1 MRRANTPWQ
10 PLAGPSLRWQGD
22 ATPLSATF
30 DDFYYSS
37 ENGLAEGRHVFLA
50 GNALPRRW
58 HAHGDQPFVLAETGF
73 GTGLNFLLTWQ
84 AWRAHRDGAQGPARL
99 HYLALEKFPL
109 AAADLERAGAA
120 WPELAPLLAD
130 LLAQYPQPLPGVH
143 RALFDAGEVTLD
155 LWWGDV
161 DAVLDDLGHSG
172 RPLVDA
178 WYLDGFT
185 PARNAAMWR
194 PALWPKV
201 AALSRSGATF
211 ATFTAA
217 SAVSRGLAAA
227 GFAVRK
233 VPGFGR
239 KREHACGQLSSR
251 RPAPPLPATP
261 WDVPDHEQSRPQQV
275 LVIGAGLA
283 GCHTAAALARR
294 GIQVTLLDR
303 GAVAAGASGNS
314 QGVLYTRLS
323 HRHSPLT
330 DFALASFDFA
340 SRQYRATFAAG
351 VLQAGIDGALCGS
364 FHQKADSRELARM
377 APLLAPVPA
386 LAQVLDADSANAVL
400 GIAQGSAGYWY
411 PNSGWMS
418 PPALCRALLQ
428 DALITVHEYCGPIHL
443 QWVDSAWQAESAVG
457 TLARAAAVVVA
468 AGTDCA
474 ALASLDWLPTRA
486 IRGQTTQLPAL
497 AALTGLRSV
506 LCHSGYIAPAAAE
519 GHCIGATFAP
529 GDPDPE
535 LRRCD
540 QVQNLQQLA
549 AAVATAADALAG
561 LEQTELPGRTGWRCA
576 SPDYLPLVGPVPDR
590 AAFIRDYARLRE
602 NARTEIPLAGKY
614 LPGLYLNTGHGS
626 RGLTSTPLAAEL
638 LASQLCA
645 EPLPLE
651 PELARALAPARFI
664 IRDLG
669 RNRI

>member
-1 MRRANTPWQ
+1 MHRANTPWQ

-22 ATPLSATF
+22 DTPISTAF

-50 GNALPRRW
+50 GNALPQRWQAHDDRR
-58 HAHGDQPFVLAETGF
+58 FVVAETGF
-73 GTGLNFLLTWQ
+73 GAGLNFLLTWQ
-84 AWRAHRDGAQGPARL
+84 AWRAHRDAAQGPARL
-99 HYLALEKFPL
+99 HYLALEKSPL
-109 AAADLERAGAA
+109 AATDLQRAGAA
-120 WPELAPLLAD
+120 WPELAPLLTD

-155 LWWGDV
+155 LWWGDIE
-161 DAVLDDLGHSG
+161 AVLDDLGHS
-172 RPLVDA
+172 RRSLVDA
-178 WYLDGFT
+178 WYLDGFS
-185 PARNAAMWR
+185 PARNPAMWR
-194 PALWPKV
+194 PELWPKV
-201 AALSRSGATF
+201 AALSRPGATF

-217 SAVSRGLAAA
+217 SAVSRGLANA
-227 GFAVRK
+227 GFTVRK
-233 VPGFGR
+233 APGFGR

-251 RPAPPLPATP
+251 KPLPPLRGTP
-261 WDVPDHEQSRPQQV
+261 WDLPDHEQDIPAQV

-303 GAVAAGASGNS
+303 GAVAAGASGNA

-323 HRHSPLT
+323 HRHSSLT

-340 SRQYRATFAAG
+340 SRQYRTQFAEGA
-351 VLQAGIDGALCGS
+351 LQADIDGALCGS
-364 FHQKADSRELARM
+364 FHQIPDSHELARM
-377 APLLAPVPA
+377 APLLAPIPE

-400 GIAQGSAGYWY
+400 GIAQNSAGYWY

-418 PPALCRALLQ
+418 PPALCRALLRHP
-428 DALITVHEYCGPIHL
+428 LITVHEHCGPLRL
-443 QWVDSAWQAESAVG
+443 QWVDTAWQAESAAG
-457 TLARAAAVVVA
+457 TLARASAVVVA
-468 AGTDCA
+468 AGTDCVE
-474 ALASLDWLPTRA
+474 LASLDWLPTKA
-486 IRGQTTQLPAL
+486 IRGQTTQLPPLSSL
-497 AALTGLRSV
+497 AGLRSV
-506 LCHSGYIAPAAAE
+506 LCHSGYIAPATAE

-529 GDPDPE
+529 RDADPE

-549 AAVATAADALAG
+549 AAVTTAGYALSV
-561 LEQTELPGRTGWRCA
+561 LEQTELPGRTRWRCA

-590 AAFIRDYARLRE
+590 EAFVRDYARLRD
-602 NARTEIPLAGKY
+602 NARTEIPVTGNY

>member
-1 MRRANTPWQ
+1 MHRANTPWQ
-10 PLAGPSLRWQGD
+10 TLAGPTLRWQGD
-22 ATPLSATF
+22 DTPVSTAF

-37 ENGLAEGRHVFLA
+37 ENGLAEGRHVFLT
-50 GNALPRRW
+50 GNELPQRW
-58 HAHGDQPFVLAETGF
+58 QAPGDQRFVVAETGF

-84 AWRAHRDGAQGPARL
+84 AWRDRCNAAEGPQRL

-109 AAADLERAGAA
+109 AAADLQRAGAS
-120 WPELAPLLAD
+120 WPELAPLLTQ
-130 LLAQYPQPLPGVH
+130 LLAQYPQPLPGAH
-143 RALFDAGEVTLD
+143 RALFDAGAVTLD
-155 LWWGDV
+155 LWWGDIE
-161 DAVLDDLGHSG
+161 AVLDDLGHCR

-194 PALWPKV
+194 PELWPKV
-201 AALSRSGATF
+201 AALSRPGATF

-217 SAVSRGLAAA
+217 SAVTRGLAQA

-233 VPGFGR
+233 APGFGR
-239 KREHACGQLSSR
+239 KREHARGQLSSR
-251 RPAPPLPATP
+251 IPMPSLRGTP
-261 WDVPDHEQSRPQQV
+261 WDLPDHEQERPGQV

-303 GAVAAGASGNS
+303 GAVAAGASGNA

-340 SRQYRATFAAG
+340 SRQYRAGFAAG
-351 VLQAGIDGALCGS
+351 TLQGGIDGALCGS
-364 FHQKADSRELARM
+364 FHQVADCQELERM
-377 APLLAPVPA
+377 VPLLAPVPE

-411 PNSGWMS
+411 PHSGWMS

-428 DALITVHEYCGPIHL
+428 HPLIAVHEHCGPLRL
-443 QWVDSAWQAESAVG
+443 QWLDNAWQADGAAG
-457 TLARAAAVVVA
+457 TVARAPAAVVA

-474 ALASLDWLPTRA
+474 ELASLDWLPTRA

-497 AALTGLRSV
+497 SALAGLRSA
-506 LCHSGYIAPAAAE
+506 LCHSGYVAPATAA

-529 GDPDPE
+529 RDADPE
-535 LRRCD
+535 LRRRD

-549 AAVATAADALAG
+549 AAVPSAAAALSG

-590 AAFIRDYARLRE
+590 EAFMRGYARLRD

-638 LASQLCA
+638 LASQLCG

-651 PELARALAPARFI
+651 PELGRALAPARFI

>member
-1 MRRANTPWQ
+1 MQRTNTPWQ
-10 PLAGPSLRWQGD
+10 ALPGPSLRWRGED
-22 ATPLSATF
+22 TPFSVNF

-37 ENGLAEGRHVFLA
+37 DNGLAEGRHVFLA
-50 GNALPRRW
+50 GNELPERW
-58 HAHGDQPFVLAETGF
+58 QGHCADRFVVAETGF

-84 AWRAHRDGAQGPARL
+84 AWRARPKAADGPRRL

-109 AAADLERAGAA
+109 AVADLQRAGAA
-120 WPELAPLLAD
+120 WPELAPLLTE
-130 LLAQYPQPLPGVH
+130 LLAQYPQPLPGAH
-143 RALFDAGEVTLD
+143 RALFAADEVTLD

-161 DAVLDDLGHSG
+161 EAVLDDLGRCR

-178 WYLDGFT
+178 WYLDGFA

-194 PALWPKV
+194 PELWPKV
-201 AALSRSGATF
+201 AALSRPGATF

-217 SAVSRGLAAA
+217 SAVSRGLVDA

-233 VPGFGR
+233 APGFGL
-239 KREHACGQLSSR
+239 KREHACGLLNSR
-251 RPAPPLPATP
+251 QPLPPLRGTP
-261 WDVPDHEQSRPQQV
+261 WDLPHHEQARPGKV

-294 GIQVTLLDR
+294 GIEVTLLDR
-303 GAVAAGASGNS
+303 GAVAAGASGNA

-340 SRQYRATFAAG
+340 SRQYRAGFATGA
-351 VLQAGIDGALCGS
+351 LQAGIDGALCGS
-364 FHQKADSRELARM
+364 FHQMADVQELDRM
-377 APLLAPVPA
+377 APLLGPVPE

-418 PPALCRALLQ
+418 PPALCRALLRHP
-428 DALITVHEYCGPIHL
+428 LITVHENCGPLRL
-443 QWVDSAWQAESAVG
+443 QWVKNTWQADGDAG
-457 TLARAAAVVVA
+457 TLACAPAAVVA

-474 ALASLDWLPTRA
+474 ELESLDWLPTRA
-486 IRGQTTQLPAL
+486 IRGQTTQLPPLSAL
-497 AALTGLRSV
+497 VGLRSA
-506 LCHSGYIAPAAAE
+506 LCHSGYIAPATAE

-529 GDPDPE
+529 RDPDPE
-535 LRRCD
+535 LRRRD
-540 QVQNLQQLA
+540 RVQNLQQLA
-549 AAVATAADALAG
+549 EAVPAAAAALSG

-590 AAFIRDYARLRE
+590 EAFVRDYARLRD
-602 NARTEIPLAGKY
+602 NARTEIPLTGKY
-614 LPGLYLNTGHGS
+614 LPGMYLNTGHGS

-638 LASQLCA
+638 LASQLCG

-651 PELARALAPARFI
+651 PELVRALAPARFI